1 MAGVAGDSGAIAKD
15 LHARFDAVLAENADK
30 ELLADKI
37 CQVVESDGAFE
48 KYAQVS
54 RLPFP
59 RQWKDQR
66 VPQGVD
72 VTNTLQSDNRTYEIT
87 VDFDED
93 LMQDAKAYELQ
104 DFVAETAQAWVDY
117 PDFLLAALVEAGATS
132 GNNGMSGLTFY
143 KTTQSF
149 AGLGN
154 NQYSNK
160 LTGTGTT
167 LLQLQAD
174 FATALAALRNILDN
188 AGKALYRQL
197 KEGKARLLIQCP
209 PALEYVF
216 RQLLNTAWI
225 PLLSGASG
233 ENIFKAMADLY
244 SDCYLTDTN
253 DWYLHVVGMST
264 KPFVYQ
270 KRRMGRTK
278 LFTPDNDAL
287 MNERKIVR
295 IAADCRFRLNYLFE
309 YRSIRVTN

>member
-1 MAGVAGDSGAIAKD
+1 MGQVAGDSSAIAKD
-15 LHARFDAVLAENADK
+15 LHARFDAVIAQPA
-30 ELLADKI
+30 ELLVDKV
-37 CQVVESDGAFE
+37 CQQVDSDGAFE

-72 VTNTLQSDNRTYEIT
+72 VTNTLQSDNRTYELT

-93 LMQDAKAYELQ
+93 LVQDAKAYELNQ
-104 DFVAETAQAWVDY
+104 IVNEAAQRWVEF
-117 PDFLLAALVEAGATS
+117 PDKLLAALIEAGATS
-132 GNNGMSGLTFY
+132 GNNGMSGLTFH

-149 AGLGN
+149 GGQGA

-167 LLQLQAD
+167 LLQVQAD
-174 FATALAALRNILDN
+174 FATALAGLRNILDN
-188 AGKALYRQL
+188 EGGALNRQL
-197 KEGKARLLIQCP
+197 KEGKTQLLIHCP
-209 PALEYVF
+209 PAMEYVF

-233 ENIFKAMADLY
+233 ENIFKGMADLQ
-244 SDCYLTDTN
+244 SDPYLTDVN
-253 DWYLHVVGMST
+253 DWYLHVVGLAT

-270 KRRMGRTK
+270 KRRMGRSK
-278 LFTPDNDAL
+278 LFTPNDDAL

-309 YRSIRVTN
+309 YRSIKTTN